1 MADYEL
7 KIGAFTPATIPM
19 ARLAEYMGA
28 FADLLGDR
36 DRVHFE
42 KLDPG
47 STVLAVNIQPEARAR
62 TKQRIREARSAD
74 IDDTTYKP
82 FKRLNQLLREDN
94 ADGVITAKGA
104 QVIHFPGCREV
115 LPAIVGPFNKHTDLD
130 GVLVRIGGRDKT
142 AHAQIED
149 AEGRTWNC
157 EVNHDMAR
165 RLAQYL
171 FGAPVRL
178 SGEGRWLRNEQAE
191 WELKRFKATTF
202 KVLGERTLQASIGA
216 IRRLELRLDDNA
228 VAR

>member
-7 KIGAFTPATIPM
+7 KIGAYTPATIPM

-28 FADLLGDR
+28 FADLLGER
-36 DRVHFE
+36 SRVHFE
-42 KLDPG
+42 KLNPG

-62 TKQRIREARSAD
+62 TKQRILEARTAD
-74 IDDTTYKP
+74 TEDTTHKP
-82 FKRLNQLLREDN
+82 FKRLNQLLRDDN
-94 ADGVITAKGA
+94 ADGAITANGA
-104 QVIHFPGCREV
+104 EVIHFPGYREI
-115 LPAIVGPFNKHTDLD
+115 LPAVIGPFNKHTEID

-142 AHAQIED
+142 AHAQIQD
-149 AEGRTWNC
+149 AEGGVWNC

-191 WELKRFKATTF
+191 WELKRFKATDF
-202 KVLGERTLQASIGA
+202 KSLGERSLQASIGA
-216 IRRLELRLDDNA
+216 IRSLQLKLNEP
-228 VAR
+228 VAAR